1 MAIPPISPI
10 MAPVRV
16 AAPKVTAAATAAA
29 PDAPA
34 VHSGSFAPPTAAQK
48 ATEAKQT
55 AQKFEAV
62 FLGQM
67 TQLMMQSV
75 ETGDEFSG
83 GHGEE
88 MFRGVLAEK
97 LGTEMAR
104 TGGVGLA
111 PAVLAQMIKMQ
122 GGSGNAE

>member
-1 MAIPPISPI
+1 MAIPPISPSTTSL
-10 MAPVRV
+10 RV
-16 AAPKVTAAATAAA
+16 AAPKAAA
-29 PDAPA
+29 PVIAAPGSA
-34 VHSGSFAPPTAAQK
+34 APNGSFAPATATQK
-48 ATEAKQT
+48 AAEAKQT

-97 LGTEMAR
+97 LGSEMAR

-111 PAVLAQMIKMQ
+111 PSVLAQIIKMQ
-122 GGSGNAE
+122 GGTGNAK